1 MHLRPA
7 LPHDARA
14 RLRPLAVL
22 AVLAVSAAP
31 LLCHAQLS
39 PSARKEIDGLLTAV
53 GSSGC
58 EFMRSGKAHPA
69 AEAQQHLQKKYDYLA
84 TRDKLNSTEDFILK
98 AATRSSMTGEAYGI
112 RCGTAPQQ
120 PSEDWLKAR
129 LKEIRAGQPR

>member
-1 MHLRPA
+1 MSLRPA
-7 LPHDARA
+7 FPRA
-14 RLRPLAVL
+14 KLRPLAVL
-22 AVLAVSAAP
+22 SLAAAP

-39 PSARKEIDGLLTAV
+39 QNARKEIDGLLSAV

-84 TRDKLNSTEDFILK
+84 TRDKLSSTEDFIVK

-112 RCGTAPQQ
+112 RCSGAPQQ
-120 PSEDWLKAR
+120 PSEEWLKAR